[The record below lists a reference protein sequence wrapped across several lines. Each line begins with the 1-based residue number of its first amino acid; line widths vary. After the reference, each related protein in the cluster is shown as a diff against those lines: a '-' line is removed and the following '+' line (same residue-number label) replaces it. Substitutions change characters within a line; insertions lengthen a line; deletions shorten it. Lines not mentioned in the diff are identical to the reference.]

1 MFEGAIVKL
10 QDARTAIERLR
21 SLVIPPHVSNVRI
34 VSGPSGVSG
43 NEVGTRDTV
52 AFSEA
57 FSSSVAQIRSV
68 GDAVLKDKMAMALS
82 GFKSWR
88 DVKIIECKNDD
99 LLKFI
104 NDKRNSDLHSGF
116 RPLVFMMQAFAFSNR
131 NVGVARSPSAVLQV
145 DGTGPYWIVDPQ
157 TPQERRIP
165 CELREGYKFTVA
177 IVDPPLVHRGIP
189 LPSSDPINIC
199 ALAEKF
205 YAELLFEARSM
216 FGR

>member
-1 MFEGAIVKL
+1 MFEGAKAKL

-21 SLVIPPHVSNVRI
+21 ALVISPVVSNIRI
-34 VSGPSGVSG
+34 ESGPSGISG
-43 NEVGTRDTV
+43 NAVGTRDTI

-57 FSSSVAQIRSV
+57 FSSSVAQVRSV
-68 GDAVLKDKMAMALS
+68 GDAVLKNKKAMTIP

-88 DVKIIECKNDD
+88 DAKIDECKNDD

-116 RPLVFMMQAFAFSNR
+116 RPLVFMMQALAFSTR
-131 NVGVARSPSAVLQV
+131 NLGVAPSPSAVLQV